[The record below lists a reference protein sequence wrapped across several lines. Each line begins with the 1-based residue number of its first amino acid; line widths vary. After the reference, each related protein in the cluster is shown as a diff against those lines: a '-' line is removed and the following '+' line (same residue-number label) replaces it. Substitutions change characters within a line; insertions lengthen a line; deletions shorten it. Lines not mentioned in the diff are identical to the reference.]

1 MSKVKLLIPVTV
13 TFTSISSV
21 SGSSGVVGDVTV
33 TLVPVVNLDVD
44 SVGMPLWGLVLGSVD
59 VVRTVFVIESGGVV
73 ESLNVVV
80 PVFV

>member
-13 TFTSISSV
+13 TFTSILSV

-44 SVGMPLWGLVLGSVD
+44 SVGMLLWGLVLGSVD